1 MPGELSR
8 EQLDRQNAALSRSIE
23 LPLLNVAAPS
33 PTGSPDFLTAHRE
46 AHRPPSALPLRST
59 KRAASGAMDSRDG
72 IQKLLVAEQEA
83 QAIVT
88 AARQG
93 TRATL
98 GPPVVVLRP
107 RPSRDAKKHTTHTP
121 RPPLPI
127 TERRENGED
136 ETGEGGGRRG
146 DRGVP
151 RPARGHLP
159 EDARGGARPNPPS
172 LRPSD
177 PAGALIN

>member
-1 MPGELSR
+1 MADELSR

-72 IQKLLVAEQEA
+72 IQKLLAAEQEA

-98 GPPVVVLRP
+98 GPPRRRRP
-107 RPSRDAKKHTTHTP
+107 PAPSRDTKLNTTHISA
-121 RPPLPI
+121 LPS
-127 TERRENGED
+127 EHRAQRK
-136 ETGEGGGRRG
+136 RRG
-146 DRGVP
+146 
-151 RPARGHLP
+151 
-159 EDARGGARPNPPS
+159 
-172 LRPSD
+172 
-177 PAGALIN
+177 

>member
-1 MPGELSR
+1 MSDELSR

-72 IQKLLVAEQEA
+72 IQKLLAAEQEA

-98 GPPVVVLRP
+98 GPPVVVVRP
-107 RPSRDAKKHTTHTP
+107 RPLATP
-121 RPPLPI
+121 
-127 TERRENGED
+127 
-136 ETGEGGGRRG
+136 
-146 DRGVP
+146 
-151 RPARGHLP
+151 
-159 EDARGGARPNPPS
+159 S
-172 LRPSD
+172 
-177 PAGALIN
+177 